1 MNVENRNIRNK
12 KKESCFNSWSSMALI
27 NIILIIRNNRGKC
40 ECNLATL
47 RQPIIDFF
55 LLKDIRN
62 MEIKIYGES

>member
-40 ECNLATL
+40 ECNSATL

-55 LLKDIRN
+55 
-62 MEIKIYGES
+62 